1 MDFPFLRVE
10 AENSRAVVT
19 IANPPVNALSFTV
32 LDSILAAM
40 EHLAGTAGVK
50 AIILTGEGKFF
61 CAGAD
66 IRELDSLKMAG
77 AGSARMRKAQ
87 GQLDALAALPVPVI
101 AAINGF
107 CFGGGNELAMACHL
121 RIAAESAKM
130 GQPEINLGI
139 IPGYGGS
146 QRLPR
151 LIGRTKALEM
161 LLTGNPVSASEAA
174 RLGLVNQVVAD
185 DELMKA
191 AHSLADGIVSKG
203 REAIAATLEVVR
215 RGMETDLAN
224 AQAIEA
230 DLFGKLCETRDKE
243 EGIRAFLEKR
253 KANFS

>member
-10 AENSRAVVT
+10 TENSKAVVT
-19 IANPPVNALSFTV
+19 IANPPVNALSAAV
-32 LDSILAAM
+32 LDSITAATKHLAA
-40 EHLAGTAGVK
+40 TGVK

-66 IRELDSLKMAG
+66 IRELDTLRTAEAG
-77 AGSARMRKAQ
+77 RARMRAAQ
-87 GQLDALAALPVPVI
+87 GQLDELAALPVPVI
-101 AAINGF
+101 AAINGC

-121 RIAAESAKM
+121 RIAAESAKL

-146 QRLPR
+146 QRLSR
-151 LIGRTKALEM
+151 LVGRTKALEM
-161 LLTGNPVSASEAA
+161 LLTGNPVKSSEAA
-174 RLGLVNQVVAD
+174 HLGLVNQVVPD

-191 AHSLADGIVSKG
+191 AHSLADVIVSKG

-215 RGMETDLAN
+215 RGMETDLAEG
-224 AQAIEA
+224 QAIEA
-230 DLFGKLCETRDKE
+230 ELFGKLCETSDKE